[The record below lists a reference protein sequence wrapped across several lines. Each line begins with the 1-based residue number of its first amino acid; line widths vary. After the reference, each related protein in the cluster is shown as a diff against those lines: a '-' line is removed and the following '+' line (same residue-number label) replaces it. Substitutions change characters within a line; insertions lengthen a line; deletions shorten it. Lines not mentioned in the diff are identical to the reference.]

1 MIFKAPLI
9 AFQSELYAMLNNAD
23 EMTFSVYDSS
33 MTIGEILNSLKNQEV
48 VNYGVI
54 ADVSC
59 SPSSAKADSVMWR
72 VNVRIELF
80 STLPLSQSSVTI

>member
-9 AFQSELYAMLNNAD
+9 AFQSELYAMLSNAD

-33 MTIGEILNSLKNQEV
+33 MTIGEILNSLKNQDV

-54 ADVSC
+54 AVSYTH
-59 SPSSAKADSVMWR
+59 
-72 VNVRIELF
+72 L
-80 STLPLSQSSVTI
+80 TLPTKRIV